1 MPDERRVYLFSE
13 LCDVFVISLRKAYE
27 RAAEIFVDI
36 VCLMLRGRLV
46 NRNINAADFYIVNRA
61 DCVVELRQVGLV
73 GVEIRLESDVYPDF
87 VCIFLRRALISS
99 MYLRVSAVVMQY
111 DGSIDVCEC
120 PENPSAVKP

>member
-27 RAAEIFVDI
+27 RASEIFVDI

-61 DCVVELRQVGLV
+61 DRVVELRQVGLV
-73 GVEIRLESDVYPDF
+73 GVEISLESDVYPDF
-87 VCIFLRRALISS
+87 VCIFFAQSLDFGN
-99 MYLRVSAVVMQY
+99 VSAR
-111 DGSIDVCEC
+111 ICRRH
-120 PENPSAVKP
+120 AV